1 MSNDP
6 TIRSRPDGPDARPPG
21 ARRDRTALGSA
32 LGLGVALL
40 ILIGFVALA
49 ERDVYSGPQ
58 ARPSGQPPTSE
69 GVAAASTEP
78 ASTEPSPT
86 QPAPTQ
92 PAPTEP
98 APTEPAPT
106 EPAPTEPAPTPSA
119 GLPTDADA
127 TAFIAQYETVY
138 GDDSRSL
145 ASDVDADGVNELVLA
160 RITDGVAMLDVA
172 RWSGEGYEVVYND
185 EGATADRLDSLIA
198 RDINGEPGMEIVVTQ
213 SLGETG
219 TSLTVWGARGDRV
232 RPQRARGGCWD
243 GSKTYGITG
252 AVISDQRI
260 TATCDGSPLPRAD
273 WPSDVYVWA
282 DGGWTYGRTQA
293 GQP

>member
-78 ASTEPSPT
+78 APTE
-86 QPAPTQ
+86 PAPTQ
-92 PAPTEP
+92 PAPTQ
-98 APTEPAPT
+98 PAPT

>member
-1 MSNDP
+1 
-6 TIRSRPDGPDARPPG
+6 
-21 ARRDRTALGSA
+21 
-32 LGLGVALL
+32 V
-40 ILIGFVALA
+40 
-49 ERDVYSGPQ
+49 
-58 ARPSGQPPTSE
+58 
-69 GVAAASTEP
+69 
-78 ASTEPSPT
+78 
-86 QPAPTQ
+86 
-92 PAPTEP
+92 
-98 APTEPAPT
+98 
-106 EPAPTEPAPTPSA
+106 
-119 GLPTDADA
+119 
-127 TAFIAQYETVY
+127 FIAQYETVY

>member
-1 MSNDP
+1 MSDDP

-49 ERDVYSGPQ
+49 ERDVYSGPR

-106 EPAPTEPAPTPSA
+106 PSA

-127 TAFIAQYETVY
+127 TVFIAQYETVY